1 MRSVLRNLTKFERC
15 SILNRSDGN
24 VFVESASLA
33 DQTHPDDHTAR
44 ILRFRRLCGTLDE
57 LHLQAAAIYR
67 DATADARAR
76 ADASPKRKRPA
87 APRKKR

>member
-1 MRSVLRNLTKFERC
+1 
-15 SILNRSDGN
+15 
-24 VFVESASLA
+24 LA

-67 DATADARAR
+67 EATADARAR
-76 ADASPKRKRPA
+76 ASASASPKKKCHDT
-87 APRKKR
+87 PRKKR